1 MAVLEYFQEKWKSGS
16 AFEFAISQGSSGSDF
31 RHHSIQVLRFNSG
44 LVGSEQ
50 IFMRKWSLVTAT
62 ARDGNQN
69 AARALTISQ
78 F

>member
-1 MAVLEYFQEKWKSGS
+1 MTVLEYFQEKWKSGS
-16 AFEFAISQGSSGSDF
+16 AFEFAISQGSGSDF

-50 IFMRKWSLVTAT
+50 TFMRKWSLVAAT
-62 ARDGNQN
+62 ARDGNQT